1 MTTPTEEHQ
10 SNAFDLVRNGPAHRI
25 AGRLGLTGPPAH
37 RRLVKVLLLLL
48 VTWFPLALLS
58 WAAGNAFGDG
68 VTVTFFHDPEVH
80 VRFLF
85 VVPLLELAATVVSLS
100 MIVQSRHLGEMGIVS
115 EEQQPQMEAA
125 KAEALAMRG
134 SQVAEGVLV
143 GLSYGAAL
151 VLRMGMGFSEGL
163 SSWERMGSSL
173 TLAGWWHTLVSLPIL
188 YFFLF
193 RWVWVFLLWS
203 RFLYRV
209 SRLDLE
215 LTPTHPDRTG
225 GLGFLGWGQAS
236 YATVLMAVS
245 AVVSSGMVR
254 DIMHKGESFDSLKYH
269 VIAFVVTALIVLFA
283 PLAAFSGRL
292 SRCRFTGLLEFGELV
307 WQHDRA
313 FDEKWI
319 RNPPDEHGEKLL
331 GNADIQSLADVA
343 MCYEHVDR
351 MRLIPF
357 DMKACVVLILAIL
370 VPLIPVLGTEIPFT
384 EIFSK
389 LAELMV

>member
-1 MTTPTEEHQ
+1 MTAPTEEDQ
-10 SNAFDLVRNGPAHRI
+10 SNAFDLVRSGPAHRI
-25 AGRLGLTGPPAH
+25 ARRLGLSGPPAH
-37 RRLVKVLLLLL
+37 RRLVKVLLLLF
-48 VTWFPLALLS
+48 VTWFPLALFS
-58 WAAGNAFGDG
+58 WMAGNAFGDS
-68 VTVTFFHDPEVH
+68 VKVTFFHDPEVH
-80 VRFLF
+80 ARFLF

-100 MIVQSRHLGEMGIVS
+100 MVVQSRHLGEMGIVPEMDRS
-115 EEQQPQMEAA
+115 RMEAA
-125 KAEALAMRG
+125 KAEVLALRG

-151 VLRMGMGFSEGL
+151 VLRMGMGLSEGL
-163 SSWERMGSSL
+163 SSWERVGSSL

-193 RWVWVFLLWS
+193 RWIWVFLLWS

-269 VIAFVVTALIVLFA
+269 VIAFVATALIILHA
-283 PLAAFSGRL
+283 PLVAFSGRL
-292 SRCRFTGLLEFGELV
+292 SRCRFTGLLEFGALV
-307 WQHDRA
+307 WRHDRA

-319 RNPPDEHGEKLL
+319 RNPPDDHGEKLL
-331 GNADIQSLADVA
+331 GSADIQSLADVA
-343 MCYEHVDR
+343 TCYEHVDR
-351 MRLIPF
+351 MWLLPF
-357 DMKACVVLILAIL
+357 DVKACAILALAIL
-370 VPLIPVLGTEIPFT
+370 IPMIPVLGTAIPFT

-389 LAELMV
+389 LAELMI